1 MRNSKQMAMAAVVAT
16 VGMGAMATQA
26 SAAAPYD
33 ITSIPAGSASFA
45 YTGTAANAQT
55 FKVGTSGPTV
65 TCSVA
70 TFAGATHNVPGDV
83 SSTAFTPTFSNCTG
97 GVLGNVDVTVSGPW
111 RIEATSGSGA
121 THAGRVDLT
130 GSTVTIAP
138 RTIPTCRIIVDGTGN
153 SALTGLT
160 AVTSASA
167 TAIRGATSGVTFRVS
182 AAGACPGVGA
192 ANYTSNT
199 AVYTASPTTTSGGVN
214 IPGVQVIP

>member
-1 MRNSKQMAMAAVVAT
+1 MRNSKQMALAAVVAT

-26 SAAAPYD
+26 SASSPYD

-55 FKVGTSGPTV
+55 FKVGAAGPLV
-65 TCSVA
+65 SCSA
-70 TFAGATHNVPGDV
+70 ASFAGATHNVAGDV

-111 RIEATSGSGA
+111 RIEVTGGSGA
-121 THAGRVDLT
+121 THTIKVDLT
-130 GSTVTIAP
+130 GSTVIIAP
-138 RTIPTCRIIVDGTGN
+138 RAFPTCRIIVDGTGN
-153 SALTGLT
+153 SNITGLVAITTST
-160 AVTSASA
+160 ATV
-167 TAIRGATSGVTFRVS
+167 IRGQANAITFRVS